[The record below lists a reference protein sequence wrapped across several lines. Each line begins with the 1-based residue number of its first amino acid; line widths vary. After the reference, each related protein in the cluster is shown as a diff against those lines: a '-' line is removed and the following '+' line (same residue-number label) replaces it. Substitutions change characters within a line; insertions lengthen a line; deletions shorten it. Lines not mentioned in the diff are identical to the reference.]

1 MGDSRAMH
9 ALRAEVAQVAPLGST
24 VLITG
29 ETGVGKG
36 LVARALHRASG
47 RGATPFLHA
56 DCASLSPSVIESE
69 LFGHERGAFTGAS
82 ARHRGRLE
90 RAGRGTLFLDE
101 IGELDLPLQARLL
114 RALQER
120 VFERVGGSIPLP
132 LHARIVAATNRMLT
146 REVRE
151 GRFRADL
158 YFRLAVV
165 QIEVPPLRER
175 VSDLDALIR
184 TGSESVARRLSLPE
198 PHLSA
203 DARECLLRHPWPGNV
218 RELWNVLERLCIRCA
233 GVTTNARDVAAVL
246 GPVFDLASPE
256 LWYLRDAPEDEPR
269 RIADAL
275 RESGGNVTR
284 AARRLGVAR
293 TTLRRR
299 IEQHG
304 LRR

>member
-1 MGDSRAMH
+1 MQ

-36 LVARALHRASG
+36 LVARALHEASG

-56 DCASLSPSVIESE
+56 DCASLSTSVIESE

-82 ARHRGRLE
+82 VRHRGRLE

-101 IGELDLPLQARLL
+101 IGELDLLLQARLL

-120 VFERVGGSIPLP
+120 VFERVGGSVPLP
-132 LHARIVAATNRMLT
+132 LHARIVAATNRTLT

-184 TGSESVARRLSLPE
+184 TGVEDVARRLSLRE
-198 PHLSA
+198 PRLSA
-203 DARECLLRHPWPGNV
+203 DGRECLMRHPWPGNV
-218 RELWNVLERLCIRCA
+218 RELWNVLERLCIRCTGMTA
-233 GVTTNARDVAAVL
+233 GARDVAAVL
-246 GPVFDLASPE
+246 GPAFDLESPAV
-256 LWYLRDAPEDEPR
+256 WCLRDAPEDEPR

-284 AARRLGVAR
+284 AARRLGIPR

-299 IEQHG
+299 IQQHG